1 MQRPAGVTAIATV
14 FVLIATFLCGSGLT
28 MLISPKALS
37 TMRAFRALETG
48 GPYGALLVG
57 AVWALIGWGLFQL
70 HDWAR
75 LAAMLVIAFGAAWEL
90 PRLVTPSHFNWWLV
104 WGGLEIVV
112 RLIAVWYLFR
122 TPVAQCFSKQAKV
135 T

>member
-1 MQRPAGVTAIATV
+1 MQRRAGVTAIATV
-14 FVLIATFLCGSGLT
+14 FILIATLLCGSGVT

-37 TMRAFRALETG
+37 AMRGFRALEMD
-48 GPYGALLVG
+48 GPFGALLVG
-57 AVWALIGWGLFQL
+57 VVWGLIGWGLFL
-70 HDWAR
+70 LRDWAR

-90 PRLVTPSHFNWWLV
+90 PRLVTASHFHWWLV

-122 TPVAQCFSKQAKV
+122 TPVAQCFSKRAKV
-135 T
+135 A